1 MASHIPPEVVHLLN
15 NPEGRFVLVK
25 GKAGTGKT
33 MFCLELVRECGGLY
47 ISTRV
52 RPDRLYA
59 DCPGLEESVPPDFII
74 DAATDLDETVL
85 KDFMAKPPVQPN
97 GLPPPPNGLPPPPGK
112 QASTPKKSAAGFMAE
127 LAMPPLFRKILD
139 KIEVAQIPFVV
150 VIDSWDAVFSYSDA
164 PKTDLRR
171 GWNREEL
178 RALLFNAFRNRNV
191 NLVLVEEGG
200 HNGEMD
206 YLVDGVIEM
215 RRERWNGRIL
225 RVMHLT
231 KTRGTEAVRPEY
243 LFTLHG
249 GRFQYFEPFVPKIP
263 ARPKTWKPMTD
274 TEARYSSGSE
284 DLDILLGG
292 GFRKGTTV
300 LVELGD
306 SVPDEALEQLVT
318 QVSANF
324 LAQNRAMLM
333 VPPGGMDVES
343 IAQRG
348 IRDVGDDVFNAN
360 VRLIEKGGGPVPRD
374 RPYIVSLK
382 FESPRQDFN
391 DWLYIYKSL
400 RQRTGQ
406 PVLEI
411 VGIDTQE
418 ARYGEESYKELLSVS
433 SELTRKEGNLT
444 IRITRPGME
453 GLTRRCANVSD
464 VHLKMVELSG
474 AVLVYLEKPRSGL
487 FYMDTDASGGNIR
500 ITLSPLV

>member
-1 MASHIPPEVVHLLN
+1 MTGHIPPEVVHLLN

-33 MFCLELVRECGGLY
+33 LFCLELIRECGGLY

-74 DAATDLDETVL
+74 DAATDIDENVL
-85 KDFMAKPPVQPN
+85 KDFLGKPPLP
-97 GLPPPPNGLPPPPGK
+97 LPPPPPHPND
-112 QASTPKKSAAGFMAE
+112 ASHAAKKSARSFMAE
-127 LAMPPLFRKILD
+127 LAMPPLFRKIID

-150 VIDSWDAVFSYSDA
+150 VIDSWDAVFSYSDG
-164 PKTDLRR
+164 PKTDMRR
-171 GWNREEL
+171 GWSRDEL
-178 RALLFNAFRNRNV
+178 RALLFNAFRNRAV
-191 NLVLVEEGG
+191 NLVMVGE
-200 HNGEMD
+200 NGQSGELD

-231 KTRGTEAVRPEY
+231 KTRGTEAVHPEY
-243 LFTLHG
+243 LFSLHD
-249 GRFQYFEPFVPKIP
+249 GRFRYFEPFVLKIP
-263 ARPKTWKPMTD
+263 ARPKRWKPMSD
-274 TEARYSSGSE
+274 TEARFSSGSE
-284 DLDILLGG
+284 DLDRLLGG

-300 LVELGD
+300 LLELGET
-306 SVPDEALEQLVT
+306 VPDEALEQVVT

-324 LAQNRAMLM
+324 LSQNRAMLM
-333 VPPGGMDVES
+333 VPPGGMDIES

-348 IRDVGDDVFNAN
+348 IRDVGEDAFISN

-374 RPYIVSLK
+374 KPYIMSLK

-400 RQRTGQ
+400 RQRTAQ

-418 ARYGEESYKELLSVS
+418 ARYGEEPYKELLSIS

-464 VHLKMVELSG
+464 VHMKMVELSG

-487 FYMDTDASGGNIR
+487 FYMDTDAGGGNIR

>member
-1 MASHIPPEVVHLLN
+1 MASRIPPEVVHLLN
-15 NPEGRFVLVK
+15 NPEGRFVVVK

-33 MFCLELVRECGGLY
+33 MFCLELIRECGGLY

-85 KDFMAKPPVQPN
+85 KDFMAKPHQPN
-97 GLPPPPNGLPPPPGK
+97 GLPPPPPPNN
-112 QASTPKKSAAGFMAE
+112 AHNPKKSAAGFMAD

-150 VIDSWDAVFSYSDA
+150 VIDSWDAVFSYTDA
-164 PKTDLRR
+164 SRNDMKR
-171 GWNREEL
+171 GWSREEL

-191 NLVLVEEGG
+191 NLVLVGEGG
-200 HNGEMD
+200 QNGELD

-215 RRERWNGRIL
+215 DRDRYNGRIL
-225 RVMHLT
+225 RVMHLS
-231 KTRGTEAVRPEY
+231 KTRGTEAVRPDY
-243 LFTLHG
+243 LFTLHD
-249 GRFQYFEPFVPKIP
+249 GRFQYFDPFVPKIP
-263 ARPKTWKPMTD
+263 ARPKRWKPMED
-274 TEARYSSGSE
+274 TEARFSSGSE
-284 DLDILLGG
+284 DLDRLLGG

-300 LVELGD
+300 LLELGET
-306 SVPDEALEQLVT
+306 VPDEALEQFVT

-324 LAQNRAMLM
+324 LAQQRAILM
-333 VPPGGMDVES
+333 VPPGGMDIES

-348 IRDVGDDVFNAN
+348 IRDVGEETFNAN

-374 RPYIVSLK
+374 KPYIVSLK

-391 DWLYIYKSL
+391 DWLYIYKAL
-400 RQRTGQ
+400 RQKTGL

-418 ARYGEESYKELLSVS
+418 ARYGEEAYKELLSVS

-444 IRITRPGME
+444 LRITRPGME

-464 VHLKMVELSG
+464 VHIKMVELSG

>member
-1 MASHIPPEVVHLLN
+1 MAGRIPPEVVHLLN

-33 MFCLELVRECGGLY
+33 LFCLELVRECGGLY

-59 DCPGLEESVPPDFII
+59 DCPGLEECVPADFII
-74 DAATDLDETVL
+74 DAATDIDENIL
-85 KDFMAKPPVQPN
+85 KDYLAKPRHGAG
-97 GLPPPPNGLPPPPGK
+97 GLPPPPPPP
-112 QASTPKKSAAGFMAE
+112 SKKSEAGFMAE
-127 LAMPPLFRKILD
+127 LAMPPLFRKILH

-150 VIDSWDAVFSYSDA
+150 VIDSWDAVFSYSEG
-164 PKTDLRR
+164 PKADLKR
-171 GWNREEL
+171 GWSREEL

-191 NLVLVEEGG
+191 NLVMVGE
-200 HNGEMD
+200 NGQNSELD
-206 YLVDGVIEM
+206 YLVDGVIDM

-231 KTRGTEAVRPEY
+231 KTRGTEAVHPEY

-249 GRFQYFEPFVPKIP
+249 GRFQFFEPFVPKIP
-263 ARPKTWKPMTD
+263 ARPRPWKPMDD
-274 TEARYSSGSE
+274 TEARFSSGSE
-284 DLDILLGG
+284 DLDRLLGG
-292 GFRKGTTV
+292 GFRRGTTV
-300 LVELGD
+300 LLELGD
-306 SVPDEALEQLVT
+306 TVPDEALEQFVT

-324 LAQNRAMLM
+324 LSQRRAMLM
-333 VPPGGMDVES
+333 VPPGGMDMES

-348 IRDVGDDVFNAN
+348 IRDAGEEVFNAC

-374 RPYIVSLK
+374 KPYIMSLK
-382 FESPRQDFN
+382 FENPRQDFN
-391 DWLYIYKSL
+391 DWLYIYKTL
-400 RQRTGQ
+400 RQKTGQ

-418 ARYGEESYKELLSVS
+418 ARYGEEAYKELLSVS

-474 AVLVYLEKPRSGL
+474 TVLLYLEKPRSGL
-487 FYMDTDASGGNIR
+487 FFMDTDAGGGNIR

>member
-1 MASHIPPEVVHLLN
+1 MASRLPPEVLHLLN

-25 GKAGTGKT
+25 GSAGTGKT
-33 MFCLELVRECGGLY
+33 LFCLELVRECGGLY

-59 DCPGLEESVPPDFII
+59 DCPGLEECVPPDFII
-74 DAATDLDETVL
+74 DAATDIDESIL
-85 KDFMAKPPVQPN
+85 REYMARPSGP
-97 GLPPPPNGLPPPPGK
+97 
-112 QASTPKKSAAGFMAE
+112 QAGTASSSPANNRKRSATGFMAD
-127 LAMPPLFRKILD
+127 LAMPPLLRKILD
-139 KIEVAQIPFVV
+139 RIEVAQIPFVV
-150 VIDSWDAVFSYSDA
+150 VIDSWDAVFSYTEGQRSDM
-164 PKTDLRR
+164 RR
-171 GWNREEL
+171 GWSREEL

-191 NLVLVEEGG
+191 NLVMVGE
-200 HNGEMD
+200 NGQSGELD
-206 YLVDGVIEM
+206 FLVDGVIDM

-231 KTRGTEAVRPEY
+231 KTRGTEAVHPEY
-243 LFTLHG
+243 LFTLHD

-263 ARPKTWKPMTD
+263 ARPRRWKPMED
-274 TEARYSSGSE
+274 TEARFSSGSE

-292 GFRKGTTV
+292 GFRRGTTV
-300 LVELGD
+300 LVELGET
-306 SVPDEALEQLVT
+306 VPDEALEQFVT
-318 QVSANF
+318 QLSANF
-324 LAQNRAMLM
+324 LSQGRSLLM
-333 VPPGGMDVES
+333 VPPGGMDIES

-348 IRDVGDDVFNAN
+348 VRDVGEEVFNPNA
-360 VRLIEKGGGPVPRD
+360 RLVEKGGGPVPRD
-374 RPYIVSLK
+374 KPYIVSLK

-418 ARYGEESYKELLSVS
+418 ARYGEDAYKELLSVS

-487 FYMDTDASGGNIR
+487 YYMDTDAGGGNIR

>member
-1 MASHIPPEVVHLLN
+1 MPSHIPPEVTHLLN

-25 GKAGTGKT
+25 GKAGTGKS
-33 MFCLELVRECGGLY
+33 MFCLELIRECGGLY
-47 ISTRV
+47 VSTRV
-52 RPDRLYA
+52 TPERLYA
-59 DCPGLEESVPPDFII
+59 DCPGLDESVPPDFII
-74 DAATDLDETVL
+74 DAATELDETVL
-85 KDFMAKPPVQPN
+85 KDFMAKPPPAPN
-97 GLPPPPNGLPPPPGK
+97 GMPAPPLPKKHVGGIMADLSLPPLY
-112 QASTPKKSAAGFMAE
+112 
-127 LAMPPLFRKILD
+127 RRILE

-150 VIDSWDAVFSYSDA
+150 VIDSWDAVFRYADA
-164 PKTDLRR
+164 PRHDGKR
-171 GWNREEL
+171 GWSRDEL
-178 RALLFNAFRNRNV
+178 QALLFNTFRNRNV

-200 HNGEMD
+200 NDDQLD

-215 RRERWNGRIL
+215 GRDRWNGRIL

-231 KTRGTEAVRPEY
+231 KTRGTEAVHPDY

-249 GRFQYFEPFVPKIP
+249 GRFQFFEPFVPKIP
-263 ARPKTWKPMTD
+263 ARPKRWKPMAD

-300 LVELGD
+300 LLELGET
-306 SVPDEALEQLVT
+306 VPDEALEQFVT

-324 LAQNRAMLM
+324 LSQQRAMLM
-333 VPPGGMDVES
+333 VPPGGMDMES

-348 IRDVGDDVFNAN
+348 IRDVGEEIFNAN
-360 VRLIEKGGGPVPRD
+360 VRLIEKGGGPVPREK
-374 RPYIVSLK
+374 PYIVPLK

-391 DWLYIYKSL
+391 DWLYIYKAL
-400 RQRTGQ
+400 RQKTGQ

-418 ARYGEESYKELLSVS
+418 ARYGEESYKELLSTS

-453 GLTRRCANVSD
+453 SLTRRCANVSD
-464 VHLKMVELSG
+464 VHMKMVELSG
-474 AVLVYLEKPRSGL
+474 AVLIYLEKPRSGL
-487 FYMDTDASGGNIR
+487 YYMDTDASGGNIR

>member
-1 MASHIPPEVVHLLN
+1 MPSHIPPEVVHLLN

-33 MFCLELVRECGGLY
+33 LFCLELVRECGGLY

-59 DCPGLEESVPPDFII
+59 DCPGLEECVPPDFII
-74 DAATDLDETVL
+74 DAATDLDENVL
-85 KDFMAKPPVQPN
+85 KDFLGKPHPAAN
-97 GLPPPPNGLPPPPGK
+97 GLPPPPPNPHP
-112 QASTPKKSAAGFMAE
+112 PKKSAAGFMAE

-150 VIDSWDAVFSYSDA
+150 VIDSWDAVFSYSEGQKNDM
-164 PKTDLRR
+164 KR
-171 GWNREEL
+171 GWSREEL

-191 NLVLVEEGG
+191 NLVMVGENGQ
-200 HNGEMD
+200 NGELD

-215 RRERWNGRIL
+215 RRERWNNRIL
-225 RVMHLT
+225 RVMHLS
-231 KTRGTEAVRPEY
+231 KTRGTEAVHPEY
-243 LFTLHG
+243 LFTLHD

-263 ARPKTWKPMTD
+263 ARPKRWKPLSD
-274 TEARYSSGSE
+274 TEARFSSGSE
-284 DLDILLGG
+284 DLDRLLGG

-300 LVELGD
+300 LLEVGD
-306 SVPDEALEQLVT
+306 TVPDEALEQFVM
-318 QVSANF
+318 QVGANF
-324 LAQNRAMLM
+324 LAQQRAMLM
-333 VPPGGMDVES
+333 VPPGGMDIDS

-348 IRDVGDDVFNAN
+348 IRDVGEENFNPA

-374 RPYIVSLK
+374 KPYIVSLK

-391 DWLYIYKSL
+391 DWLYIYKAL
-400 RQRTGQ
+400 RQKTGQ
-406 PVLEI
+406 PVLEV

-418 ARYGEESYKELLSVS
+418 ARYGEEAYKELLSVS

-444 IRITRPGME
+444 IRITRPGLE

-464 VHLKMVELSG
+464 VHMKMVELSG
-474 AVLVYLEKPRSGL
+474 AVLVYMEKPRSGL
-487 FYMDTDASGGNIR
+487 FYMDTEAGGGNIR